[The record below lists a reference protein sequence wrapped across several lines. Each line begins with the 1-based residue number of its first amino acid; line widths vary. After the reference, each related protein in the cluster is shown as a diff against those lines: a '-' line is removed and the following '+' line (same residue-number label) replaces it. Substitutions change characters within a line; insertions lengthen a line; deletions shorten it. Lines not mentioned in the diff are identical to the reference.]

1 MGLTFFLKLRFIFSF
16 LFSSHA
22 TVFDEIA
29 ASHRGLCLSQGI
41 IFYRKLKAFGF
52 RRQGALL
59 LHCCTALHMLTIVL
73 LASLLFLLL
82 LHKLNLVQEIQVLA
96 LAVVLMVLVPSSWC
110 RKHRRLLTCASRQ
123 LSRLVSASSAFPHK
137 SSVFLLE
144 LLLAS
149 TVSYLFIADA
159 RSSLRSMVPKISL
172 HQYCHR

>member
-1 MGLTFFLKLRFIFSF
+1 MLRFIFSF

-59 LHCCTALHMLTIVL
+59 LHCCTALHTLTVVL

-96 LAVVLMVLVPSSWC
+96 LAVALMVLVPSSWC
-110 RKHRRLLTCASRQ
+110 RKHRQ
-123 LSRLVSASSAFPHK
+123 LSRLVSASSAFPRK
-137 SSVFLLE
+137 SSIFLLE

-172 HQYCHR
+172 HQHCHR

>member
-1 MGLTFFLKLRFIFSF
+1 MFVAGYHFLQEVKSLWVQEAGSSLTALLYSTSHAHNCFAG
-16 LFSSHA
+16 FSS
-22 TVFDEIA
+22 
-29 ASHRGLCLSQGI
+29 
-41 IFYRKLKAFGF
+41 
-52 RRQGALL
+52 
-59 LHCCTALHMLTIVL
+59 
-73 LASLLFLLL
+73 LFLLL